1 MKRNVFLQYAVITV
15 ACVAYAF
22 GFDWCYDA
30 NHISVGGF
38 TGIAQIINY
47 FLPWAP
53 VGTVA
58 WLLNVPLF
66 IIGW

>member
-30 NHISVGGF
+30 NHISVGGL
-38 TGIAQIINY
+38 TGVAQIINY
-47 FLPWAP
+47 FLL
-53 VGTVA
+53 GSNTKHSDS
-58 WLLNVPLF
+58 
-66 IIGW
+66 GK